1 MDSGVDNGM
10 LDVTEMTSGVELAV
24 IESGVL
30 AIQFSKL
37 MEKIPKIPLA
47 VGSRCQIKI
56 RTHTYLRGKYAVQ
69 EIKSYGRV

>member
-37 MEKIPKIPLA
+37 MERIPKLPLA
-47 VGSRCQIKI
+47 VGSRC
-56 RTHTYLRGKYAVQ
+56 
-69 EIKSYGRV
+69 